1 MEPYWLMWDGPRDPE
16 HTLRIDDL
24 KYDQNKDDLG
34 IWYLEIR
41 SQRLKKM
48 RCESVSPFCLSQVRF
63 CCQTRKRNDM
73 SGRQRKICAGWWT
86 KRKEESPSVLLG
98 C

>member
-16 HTLRIDDL
+16 HTLRTDDL

-34 IWYLEIR
+34 IWYLEIW

-48 RCESVSPFCLSQVRF
+48 RCES
-63 CCQTRKRNDM
+63 M
-73 SGRQRKICAGWWT
+73 
-86 KRKEESPSVLLG
+86 SPST
-98 C
+98 